1 MTPARSWRCL
11 IFASTLGTMT
21 AVAAFPEGRA
31 TAAMNETSLHG
42 AGSTFSATL
51 YNQWIVWTD

>member
-1 MTPARSWRCL
+1 MAVIAALPEDR
-11 IFASTLGTMT
+11 AS
-21 AVAAFPEGRA
+21 AV
-31 TAAMNETSLHG
+31 MNETFVHG